1 MSELAKLYVYL
12 IKNGKRTIEDVPDYL
27 KKEVERLLKEE

>member
-1 MSELAKLYVYL
+1 MSALAKLYVYL

-27 KKEVERLLKEE
+27 KRK